1 MQSITVSSSLIKS
14 EILSF
19 KNLILAS
26 SLSEIFTICR
36 FKSPIRKSAI
46 IASQSFLVS
55 SGLSS
60 KETNSIFGA
69 LIKLFFINFNQNENP
84 VLTTTRIINKTQMR
98 VVYVQ
103 HAEIPTMTIFLPFFN
118 SSQSRFVQLFTNRL

>member
-1 MQSITVSSSLIKS
+1 MQSITVSSPLIKS

-60 KETNSIFGA
+60 KEPNSIFGA
-69 LIKLFFINFNQNENP
+69 LIKYFLYRLITLQIEL
-84 VLTTTRIINKTQMR
+84 LTATRIINKTQMR
-98 VVYVQ
+98 VVYIQ
-103 HAEIPTMTIFLPFFN
+103 HTKIPTMTIFLPFFH
-118 SSQSRFVQLFTNRL
+118 SSQSRFIQLFTNSL